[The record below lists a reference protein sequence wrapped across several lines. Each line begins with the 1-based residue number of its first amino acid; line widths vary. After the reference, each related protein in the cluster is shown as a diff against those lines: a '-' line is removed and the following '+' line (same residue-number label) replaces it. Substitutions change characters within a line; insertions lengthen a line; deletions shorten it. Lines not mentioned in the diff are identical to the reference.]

1 MRRLAIV
8 INIPHTDGFFKS
20 TEKGVGEIS
29 QLVKFLHCKQE
40 NTSSDTI
47 LEPITQMTKTS
58 MAGGQGF
65 RTLALKRQR
74 QVSPWG
80 LSGLP
85 SQYIRCDPDQ

>member
-1 MRRLAIV
+1 
-8 INIPHTDGFFKS
+8 
-20 TEKGVGEIS
+20 
-29 QLVKFLHCKQE
+29 
-40 NTSSDTI
+40 
-47 LEPITQMTKTS
+47 MTKTS

-65 RTLALKRQR
+65 RTLALKRER